1 MSVRQF
7 VIIGVALAAA
17 ILGMLYA
24 GIRPGDVA
32 LAVARVGWG
41 IPLTIAARYGIIVL
55 LAYASWVPLT
65 RAGRPGFGDATAIR
79 AVRDAINTLLP
90 TTQIGGDIV
99 AVRLLVRG
107 GLGGPMAA
115 ANVITD
121 VFIQVVTQAL
131 FAVLGV
137 LLLLWLGIGGTIA
150 QNVATGLLV
159 AAPVLLL
166 FFLMLR
172 RGAGKLIVG
181 ALRRAASGAAWS
193 AVATADAVYAALAEL
208 RARTGPI
215 WTSVGAHMLAWVA
228 GGAEVWI
235 ICHFLGHPVTVVE
248 AIAIEAIGQAARG
261 AAFAVP
267 SAIGVQEGAFVVLCA
282 AFGIPADAALAL
294 SLVKRLADLAIGAPG
309 FWFWYRLERR
319 PSRAAA

>member
-24 GIRPGDVA
+24 GIRPADVA
-32 LAVARVGWG
+32 GAVAQVGWG
-41 IPLTIAARYGIIVL
+41 IPLTIAARYGIIML

-65 RAGRPGFGDATAIR
+65 RAERPGFGDAVAIR

-99 AVRLLVRG
+99 AVRLLMRG
-107 GLGGPMAA
+107 GLAAPMAA

-131 FAVLGV
+131 FAVIGV
-137 LLLLWLGIGGTIA
+137 LLLLWLGIGGAIA
-150 QNVATGLLV
+150 QHVATGLLI
-159 AAPVLLL
+159 ALPVLLG
-166 FFLMLR
+166 FFLALR
-172 RGAGKLIVG
+172 RGAGRMIVA
-181 ALRRAASGAAWS
+181 ALRRAASGKSWG
-193 AVATADAVYAALAEL
+193 AVATADALYEALATL
-208 RARTGPI
+208 RGRTGAMA
-215 WTSVGAHMLAWVA
+215 TSTAVHLLAWVA
-228 GGAEVWI
+228 GAAEVWV
-235 ICHFLGHPVTVVE
+235 ICHFLGHPVTLVE
-248 AIAIEAIGQAARG
+248 AVAIEAIGQAARG

-319 PSRAAA
+319 KAA